1 MFDFENQVSLYAT
14 FATAFLGLY
23 AWLLARD
30 RTQRHDEPPYYP
42 YLIPGLGH
50 VFRYADNQ
58 RFYLNARRYFST
70 RQPYSLRFPGNKA
83 YVISDPADVTT
94 VYRNSTALSFDTYIE
109 RGIAFVYG
117 VRPLELGSPAGT
129 PTLRDVVAG
138 GTAVNGT
145 VVENSHVYS
154 RRHLLQESALED
166 LTRRTALE
174 ISRLLDAYKS
184 GEEAI
189 GLHRWSRTILPT
201 AVTNAI
207 YGPRLL
213 KAHPDLID
221 QIWEFDDSFHK
232 ILSRPPFLLREV
244 YHTRQE
250 LYRIFSD
257 YVRDDD
263 QGERMREGA
272 LGLATARAENLKE
285 AGSSVQ
291 MRAGCEIPLFHALHA
306 NATPTAF
313 WVLAYILVTP
323 GLKDRILLEISPAFR
338 TGTTGN
344 DEPDIDV
351 TYLVSPNSCPLIHS
365 CLYEALR
372 LTSGSLSTRLV
383 EKPTSIGAYT
393 LYPRNAVFVPS
404 RVAHLAEDHWGPDV
418 LEFDPDRFIK
428 RPEELRPGNMWLRPF
443 GGGATICPG
452 RRYAGNEV
460 KLFVA
465 GVLRRFEVELR
476 LGEGVPPVDNSIP
489 SAGMMKPAHDLN
501 VKLIP
506 RDLHV

>member
-1 MFDFENQVSLYAT
+1 MFDAENQLSVYAA
-14 FATAFLGLY
+14 FATVFLSLY
-23 AWLLARD
+23 AWLLIRD
-30 RTQRHDEPPYYP
+30 RTQRSDEPPYYP

-50 VFRYADNQ
+50 ALRYADNQ
-58 RFYLNARRYFST
+58 RFYFRVRQYFSS

-83 YVISDPADVTT
+83 YVVSDPADVTI

-117 VRPLELGSPAGT
+117 VRPLELGSPVGS
-129 PTLRDVVAG
+129 PTLRDVVKG
-138 GTAVNGT
+138 GTAANGT

-154 RRHLLQESALED
+154 RRYLLQESALDD

-174 ISRLLDAYKS
+174 VSRLLDTCEF
-184 GEEAI
+184 GQEI
-189 GLHRWSRTILPT
+189 GLHKWSRAILPT

-207 YGPRLL
+207 YGPGLL
-213 KAHPDLID
+213 EAHPDLID
-221 QIWEFDDSFHK
+221 KIWEFDDSFHK
-232 ILSRPPFLLREV
+232 ILSSPPFLLRKV
-244 YHTRQE
+244 YNTRHE

-263 QGERMREGA
+263 HGEQMREGA
-272 LGLATARAENLKE
+272 FGLATARAENLKE

-313 WVLAYILVTP
+313 WVLAYILSTL
-323 GLKDRILLEISPAFR
+323 GLKDRILQEISPAFKRR
-338 TGTTGN
+338 TMGN
-344 DEPDIDV
+344 DEPDIDI
-351 TYLVSPNSCPLIHS
+351 TYLVSPKSCPLIHS
-365 CLYEALR
+365 CLYEAMR

-383 EKPTSIGAYT
+383 EKPTSIGPYT
-393 LYPRNAVFVPS
+393 LYPRNSVFVPS
-404 RVAHLAEDHWGPDV
+404 RVAHLAEDYWGPDV
-418 LEFDPDRFIK
+418 LQFDPDRFIK

-452 RRYAGNEV
+452 RQYAGNEV

-476 LGEGVPPVDNSIP
+476 SGSAVPPVDYSIP
-489 SAGMMKPAHDLN
+489 SAGMMKPAYDLT
-501 VKLIP
+501 VKLT
-506 RDLHV
+506 RKVFQT